1 MGTVSAAAAPAPK
14 ITAKYQNTFRSPA
27 VLLIGMERMAGQA
40 ILGETVLK
48 PALAMET
55 AAPTVE
61 TLVADH
67 SGMVFRVAYSILRN
81 HHDAE
86 DATQECF
93 LRVWKHKDRLHEVS
107 NAKTWLA
114 RIAWTTA
121 LDKRRSSRTMVSL
134 SDEQSGAELAQS
146 IPDLA
151 VAVDQQLASA
161 QMQQMLE
168 RLRNTLELSTI
179 QELNSAEIAEVM
191 KIPEGSVRTRL
202 FRARKQLKEKLT
214 VLLEGRKHG

>member
-1 MGTVSAAAAPAPK
+1 
-14 ITAKYQNTFRSPA
+14 
-27 VLLIGMERMAGQA
+27 MAGQA

-48 PALAMET
+48 SAMAME
-55 AAPTVE
+55 AATPTVE

-67 SGMVFRVAYSILRN
+67 SRMVFRIAYSILRN

-86 DATQECF
+86 DAAQECF

-114 RIAWTTA
+114 RIAWTAA
-121 LDKRRSSRTMVSL
+121 LDKRRSSRAMVSLSVVSL

-151 VAVDQQLASA
+151 VAADQQLASA

-168 RLRNTLELSTI
+168 RLIAGLPEDLRNTLELSTI

-202 FRARKQLKEKLT
+202 FRARKQLKEKLA
-214 VLLEGRKHG
+214 VLLEGKKHG

>member
-1 MGTVSAAAAPAPK
+1 
-14 ITAKYQNTFRSPA
+14 
-27 VLLIGMERMAGQA
+27 MAGQA
-40 ILGETVLK
+40 ILGDTVLK
-48 PALAMET
+48 SAIAMEA

-67 SGMVFRVAYSILRN
+67 FRMVFRIAYSILRN

-86 DATQECF
+86 DAAQECF
-93 LRVWKHKDRLHEVS
+93 LRVWKQKDRLSEVS

-121 LDKRRSSRTMVSL
+121 LDKRRSSRAMVSL

-151 VAVDQQLASA
+151 VAADQQLASA

-168 RLRNTLELSTI
+168 RLIVRLPEDLRSTLELSTV

-214 VLLEGRKHG
+214 VLLEVKKHG

>member
-1 MGTVSAAAAPAPK
+1 
-14 ITAKYQNTFRSPA
+14 
-27 VLLIGMERMAGQA
+27 MAGKA
-40 ILGETVLK
+40 ILGEMVLK
-48 PALAMET
+48 SVAME

-67 SGMVFRVAYSILRN
+67 SRMVFRIAYSILRN

-86 DATQECF
+86 DAAQECF
-93 LRVWKHKDRLHEVS
+93 LRVWKQKDRLCEVS
-107 NAKTWLA
+107 NIKTWLA

-121 LDKRRSSRTMVSL
+121 LDKRGSSRAMVSLSMVSL
-134 SDEQSGAELAQS
+134 SDEQAGAELAQS

-151 VAVDQQLASA
+151 VAADQQLASA

-168 RLRNTLELSTI
+168 RLIAGLPEDLRNTLELSMI

-214 VLLEGRKHG
+214 VLLEGKKHG

>member
-1 MGTVSAAAAPAPK
+1 
-14 ITAKYQNTFRSPA
+14 
-27 VLLIGMERMAGQA
+27 MAEQA
-40 ILGETVLK
+40 ILGDTLLK
-48 PALAMET
+48 PALAMEI
-55 AAPTVE
+55 AAPTIE

-67 SGMVFRVAYSILRN
+67 SRMVFRIAYSILRN

-86 DATQECF
+86 DAAQECF
-93 LRVWKHKDRLHEVS
+93 LRVWKQKDRLHEVS
-107 NAKTWLA
+107 NIKTWLA

-121 LDKRRSSRTMVSL
+121 LDKRRSSRAMDPLSVVSL

-151 VAVDQQLASA
+151 VAADQQLASA

-168 RLRNTLELSTI
+168 RLIAGLPEDLRNPLELSTI
-179 QELNSAEIAEVM
+179 QELNSAEIADVM

-202 FRARKQLKEKLT
+202 FRARKQLKEKLA
-214 VLLEGRKHG
+214 VLLEVKKHG